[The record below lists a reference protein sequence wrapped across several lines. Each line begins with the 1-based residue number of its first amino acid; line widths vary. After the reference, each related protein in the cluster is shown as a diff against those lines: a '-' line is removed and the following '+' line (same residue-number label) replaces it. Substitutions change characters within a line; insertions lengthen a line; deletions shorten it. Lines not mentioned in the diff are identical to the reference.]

1 MSVTRGGAELEII
14 RDPLWDNIRLDRS
27 ALLENYAAAMDEVL
41 RLKPSAAKG
50 RYVKKATITTT
61 MGPGIAVD
69 PTKTKVT
76 GEEGAPVA

>member
-1 MSVTRGGAELEII
+1 VIGKASF
-14 RDPLWDNIRLDRS
+14 DRT
-27 ALLENYAAAMDEVL
+27 ALMENYAAAMDEVL

-69 PTKTKVT
+69 PTKTKAT
-76 GEEGAPVA
+76 DEEGAPVA